1 MIAGEE
7 ADAAPAAAPS
17 SPDRESDS
25 DEESVEEPTGLYL
38 VDEATAA
45 ICIKDA
51 TLAATAAWYARACQ
65 LKKASEVARR
75 LRLLDEDFWAAPNQA
90 KIQAKRFRKK
100 YGVKVWCRG
109 QDILD
114 DVEGL
119 ITNEFEVLPLHLAVS
134 AAELDAAAF
143 LEETAREQA
152 GLSETDELTSLL
164 TSAFALLAAPR
175 ALQTNY
181 DSGSD
186 KTGRVDALLAH
197 VRAAGVSISCV
208 GNVAEELGSAISA
221 LKARLARE
229 PASVRAAAA
238 WERAKARLPRGN
250 AAANALLA
258 DAISAASLEHPE
270 TLEPQDDDDVAVFVP
285 WDDEDAHREAL
296 DEWRSWTLE
305 EPSSLASVGRNRP
318 GLRFDYR
325 VDADGLVAPTAES
338 YPRRPSG
345 APTVVQPASALALPE
360 SLHGLVDGVV
370 LGVRRT
376 AWMRSEASS

>member
-1 MIAGEE
+1 MDWPYLLLRAEGELGVILRVEKAARDAG
-7 ADAAPAAAPS
+7 
-17 SPDRESDS
+17 
-25 DEESVEEPTGLYL
+25 
-38 VDEATAA
+38 
-45 ICIKDA
+45 
-51 TLAATAAWYARACQ
+51 
-65 LKKASEVARR
+65 
-75 LRLLDEDFWAAPNQA
+75 
-90 KIQAKRFRKK
+90 
-100 YGVKVWCRG
+100 GV
-109 QDILD
+109 
-114 DVEGL
+114 
-119 ITNEFEVLPLHLAVS
+119 
-134 AAELDAAAF
+134 
-143 LEETAREQA
+143 
-152 GLSETDELTSLL
+152 SETDQLTSLL
-164 TSAFALLAAPR
+164 ASAA
-175 ALQTNY
+175 ALQVAPEPLEATK
-181 DSGSD
+181 GRG
-186 KTGRVDALLAH
+186 GRVGDLLTEVQA
-197 VRAAGVSISCV
+197 VGVPVNGQTLDCI
-208 GNVAEELGSAISA
+208 ESA
-221 LKARLARE
+221 LRERLARE
-229 PASVRAAAA
+229 DEDVRAANA
-238 WERAKARLPRGN
+238 WARAERRLPRGN